1 MNALVSLPH
10 QGVWPAMLTPLQANG
25 ALDHARLV
33 SHAKRLLAAGCSGVT
48 LFGTTGE
55 GPSFSVAERM
65 AALEALLQGA
75 FRPPSCW
82 STRAARPCP
91 IPWP

>member
-1 MNALVSLPH
+1 MNHPASLPH
-10 QGVWPAMLTPLQANG
+10 QGVWPAMLTPLQADG

-33 SHAKRLLAAGCSGVT
+33 FHAKRLLAAGCSGVT

-65 AALEALLQGA
+65 AALEALLQGGVL
-75 FRPPSCW
+75 P
-82 STRAARPCP
+82 TQL
-91 IPWP
+91 